1 MKYFKKNFYVADR
14 SSCLITF
21 NKVAGLHQKMN
32 NFIIYLESKISKK
45 IFKAPTYTIFTVSL
59 CFNITLINHLMCKTT
74 KCEGNIKKISLEM
87 NLNNFGKLEKN
98 VVVDLH
104 NNFY

>member
-1 MKYFKKNFYVADR
+1 
-14 SSCLITF
+14 
-21 NKVAGLHQKMN
+21 
-32 NFIIYLESKISKK
+32 
-45 IFKAPTYTIFTVSL
+45 
-59 CFNITLINHLMCKTT
+59 MCKTT

-104 NNFY
+104 NNFYQMKLHLPYQVLCDESISLSG